1 MNLLKY
7 DLLCL
12 AGLSCPESQTA
23 VVPRHSIN
31 GPGEGCARPGD
42 AVAEPAATHNVT
54 LILAVPPRIHEKEAS
69 SPSIYSKRSPQ
80 ALTCTVYGIPAPEV
94 IQWQWRP
101 WMPCRMFSRRS
112 L

>member
-1 MNLLKY
+1 
-7 DLLCL
+7 
-12 AGLSCPESQTA
+12 
-23 VVPRHSIN
+23 VPSLDRQ
-31 GPGEGCARPGD
+31 PGEGCAWPRD
-42 AVAEPAATHNVT
+42 AAAKPKATHSVI
-54 LILAVPPRIHEKEAS
+54 LMLAVPPRIHEKETS
-69 SPSIYSKRSPQ
+69 SPSIYSRRSPQ

>member
-1 MNLLKY
+1 MSLLKH

-12 AGLSCPESQTA
+12 AGLGCSESQQA
-23 VVPRHSIN
+23 VVPRLSIN
-31 GPGEGCARPGD
+31 QPGEGWARPGD
-42 AVAEPAATHNVT
+42 AAAEPAAAHNVP

>member
-1 MNLLKY
+1 MP
-7 DLLCL
+7 
-12 AGLSCPESQTA
+12 S
-23 VVPRHSIN
+23 VSIN
-31 GPGEGCARPGD
+31 GPGEGCVWPGD
-42 AVAEPAATHNVT
+42 AVVEPTAAHGVA

-69 SPSIYSKRSPQ
+69 SPSIYSRRSPQ